1 MRSLLI
7 TGGTGY
13 FARAMAKR
21 ALEEG
26 VQRVCIFSRGE
37 AQQAAMRAEF
47 EDHPSLRWFIG
58 DVRDKDR
65 LALAMRG
72 CDVVVHAAALK
83 RIEIGVYNP
92 TEMVK
97 TNVIGAMN
105 VAEAALQAGVRRVVG
120 LSTDKAW
127 QPCSPYGQSKA
138 LAESILLGAHTM
150 MRPDGPE
157 FVVVRYGNV
166 MGSTGSVLP
175 RWTELRRL
183 GAVTAPVTD
192 PECTRFWMSRAEA
205 VHLVW
210 RAAAPQYP
218 GTLSLPPEPGQI
230 LIPRDLPAFRLGDLA
245 EAMGFQFQNITGLP
259 KWEKLHEGMDD
270 GVTSDEARRLTVDE
284 IRERIK
290 EEGL

>member
-1 MRSLLI
+1 MKNLLI

-26 VQRVCIFSRGE
+26 IQRVCIFSRGE

-47 EDHPSLRWFIG
+47 EDHPCLRWFIG

-127 QPCSPYGQSKA
+127 QPISPYGQSKA

-150 MRPDGPE
+150 MSPDGPE

-183 GAVTAPVTD
+183 GVVTAPVTA

-205 VHLVW
+205 VDLVW
-210 RAAAPQYP
+210 RAAAP
-218 GTLSLPPEPGQI
+218 LASSRLEAGQL
-230 LIPRDLPAFRLGDLA
+230 LIPRDLPAFRLRDLV
-245 EAMGFQFQNITGLP
+245 EAMGFKFQRITGLP

-270 GVTSDEARRLTVDE
+270 GVTSDIARRLTVDQ

>member
-37 AQQAAMRAEF
+37 AQQAAMRSYF
-47 EDHPSLRWFIG
+47 NDHPDLRWFIG
-58 DVRDKDR
+58 DVRDRDR
-65 LALAMRG
+65 LAIAMRG

-83 RIEIGVYNP
+83 RIEVGAYNP

-97 TNVIGAMN
+97 TNVLGTMN
-105 VAEAALQAGVRRVVG
+105 VADAALQAGVRRVVG

-127 QPCSPYGQSKA
+127 QPISPYGQSKA
-138 LAESILLGAHTM
+138 LAESILLGAHTTM
-150 MRPDGPE
+150 SPDGPE

-183 GAVTAPVTD
+183 GVITAPVTD

-205 VHLVW
+205 VDLVW
-210 RAAAPQYP
+210 RAAAPLASAR
-218 GTLSLPPEPGQI
+218 TAEGQM
-230 LIPRDLPAFRLGDLA
+230 LIPMDLPAFRLGDLA
-245 EAMGFQFQNITGLP
+245 EAIGFQFQRITGLP

-270 GVTSDEARRLTVDE
+270 GVTSDIARRLTVDE

>member
-1 MRSLLI
+1 MRSVLI

-37 AQQAAMRAEF
+37 AQQAAMRADF
-47 EDHPSLRWFIG
+47 NDHPDLRWFIG
-58 DVRDKDR
+58 DVRDRDR

-83 RIEIGVYNP
+83 RIEVGAYNP

-97 TNVIGAMN
+97 TNVLGTMN

-127 QPCSPYGQSKA
+127 QPISPYGQSKA
-138 LAESILLGAHTM
+138 LAESILLGAHTTM
-150 MRPDGPE
+150 SPDGPE

-183 GAVTAPVTD
+183 GAITAPVTD
-192 PECTRFWMSRAEA
+192 PECTRFWMSRTEA
-205 VHLVW
+205 VDLVW
-210 RAAAPQYP
+210 RAAAPLASSRAEE
-218 GTLSLPPEPGQI
+218 GRL

-245 EAMGFQFQNITGLP
+245 EAMGFQFQKVTGLP

-270 GVTSDEARRLTVDE
+270 GVTSDRARRLTVDE